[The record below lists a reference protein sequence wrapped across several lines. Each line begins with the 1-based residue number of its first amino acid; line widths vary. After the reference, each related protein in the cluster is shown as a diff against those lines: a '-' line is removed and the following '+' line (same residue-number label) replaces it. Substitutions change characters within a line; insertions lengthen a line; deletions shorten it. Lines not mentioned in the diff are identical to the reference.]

1 MAAATATP
9 AGALPPLRV
18 VAFDGGWNLPIWAA
32 QREGFFAA
40 HGVAVSLSFTPNS
53 VALVA
58 GLIENRYD
66 IAMAG
71 FDNIVAYQEGQGE
84 AETAAGADLF
94 AFMGGDDG
102 FLSVVTAPGV
112 SDFDALRG
120 GTLSVDA
127 MTNGFAFV
135 LRELVERG
143 GLAESDVTYVR
154 AGATRARYEDLLA
167 GKHDGTLLRTPFELL
182 AKARGCQVIATAAA
196 LGAYQGSVGAARRS
210 WAGANEAALIGY
222 MRGYRQA
229 LDWLCDPG
237 NRAAAEGLLV
247 AHIRD
252 MTPGLAA
259 ESCTRLLA
267 PEGGLFR
274 DLALD
279 LDGIRTVL
287 ALRSKF
293 GRPHK
298 RLTDPNPYIDLG
310 PHARAF
316 GPSSA
321 RAAWDRE

>member
-1 MAAATATP
+1 MAAATATR

-18 VAFDGGWNLPIWAA
+18 IAFDGGWNLPIWAA
-32 QREGFFAA
+32 QRQGFFAA
-40 HGVAVSLSFTPNS
+40 HGVAVVLSFTPTS
-53 VALVA
+53 GALIS
-58 GLIENRYD
+58 GLVEGRFD

-71 FDNIVAYQEGQGE
+71 FDNIVACQEGQGE
-84 AETAAGADLF
+84 AATLAEPDLF
-94 AFMGGDDG
+94 AFMGGDNG

-112 SDFDALRG
+112 TGFDALRG

-143 GLAESDVTYVR
+143 GLAEADMTYLR

-182 AKARGCQVIATAAA
+182 AKAQGYHVIATAAA

-210 WAGANEAALIGY
+210 WARANEAALIGY

-237 NRAAAEGLLV
+237 NRAVAEALLV

-252 MTPGLAA
+252 MTPALAA
-259 ESCTRLLA
+259 ESCDLLLA
-267 PEGGLFR
+267 PAGGLFR

-293 GRPHK
+293 GQPQK
-298 RLTDPNPYIDLG
+298 RLTDPNRYIDSRL
-310 PHARAF
+310 HAKAF
-316 GPSSA
+316 GP
-321 RAAWDRE
+321 